1 MFKSSVCSL
10 WFAWN
15 CVVCLGSRL
24 LPRMIIRLSFV
35 ARSSVGQICS
45 FRLVRFGTRFSCAI
59 PLKSSRHSLCF
70 GSVSSQLVLP
80 PWVTVCLFTASPS
93 GSFFFIS
100 CCGSSCCT
108 VFHRSITRRSSCSLS
123 QRNDSFASS
132 LCLIAIR
139 SAIISSHHFAE
150 CLSARSLLRVET
162 FIMFFATEQSKM

>member
-93 GSFFFIS
+93 GSFFFFHVAAQVVVQCFIDRS
-100 CCGSSCCT
+100 RGVPVVHFHSVTIHLLHRFVSSQF
-108 VFHRSITRRSSCSLS
+108 VLP
-123 QRNDSFASS
+123 
-132 LCLIAIR
+132 
-139 SAIISSHHFAE
+139 IISSHHFAE